1 MNSSLTERATTP
13 ATPTDAPASAAAGG
27 ATAPEHTHRIQSHE
41 VMRGHNAVAIEHN
54 GNVYRLQTTRQGKLI
69 LTK

>member
-1 MNSSLTERATTP
+1 MTSPPDPTTLP
-13 ATPTDAPASAAAGG
+13 DNPSGANDQSPSGVAALPEAP
-27 ATAPEHTHRIQSHE
+27 HRIQSHE
-41 VMRGHNAVAIEHN
+41 VMRGRRAVAIEHN